1 MPQIGADAP
10 LTVTG
15 QSISPADPNLY
26 NARYYGSYQG
36 GAYERGG
43 HWTRLFGAV
52 ANEIIARWSPATTL
66 DAGCAIGLLVGELRE
81 RDVDAWGID
90 LSDYAISQ
98 ADESTKPY
106 LHVGSLTEQF
116 PSEIPEHFD
125 LITCIE
131 TLEHM
136 EVAEGDLAIANL
148 CAHTDRILFCSTPDG
163 FGEATHFACRPPED
177 WSGVFARNG
186 FLRDFDANAA
196 FLAPW
201 AVVYSR
207 QNRTT
212 TGVVQSYDRKFA
224 RLSEENRQL
233 RERVIQ
239 METELS
245 DLQDESILNTL
256 KKEILVLRDRSIG
269 LEVENQRLSS
279 ETDRT
284 QTCLSARLR
293 QAESVRSEAVEELS
307 SIKNSKRMR
316 IADLAA
322 KPVQLVRHRNQA
334 NRSS

>member
-1 MPQIGADAP
+1 MPETSSGSTPD
-10 LTVTG
+10 TKNRSV
-15 QSISPADPNLY
+15 SPDDPNLY
-26 NARYYGSYQG
+26 NARYYGGYQG

-52 ANEIIARWSPATTL
+52 ANEIVARWNPATTL
-66 DAGCAIGLLVGELRE
+66 DAGCAIGLLAGELRV

-98 ADESTKPY
+98 ADEATRPY
-106 LHVGSLTEQF
+106 LRMGSLAEQF
-116 PSEIPEHFD
+116 PSDLPDHFD

-136 EVAEGDLAIANL
+136 DVAEGDRAIANL

-177 WSGVFARNG
+177 WSAVFARNG

-207 QNRTT
+207 QSRTT
-212 TGVVQSYDRKFA
+212 TEVVQSYDRKFA
-224 RLSEENRQL
+224 RLNEENRQL
-233 RERVIQ
+233 RERVINF
-239 METELS
+239 EAELS
-245 DLQDESILNTL
+245 DLQDESVLATL
-256 KKEILVLRDRSIG
+256 KRENLKQRDRITG
-269 LEVENQRLSS
+269 LEVENQRLAS
-279 ETDRT
+279 E
-284 QTCLSARLR
+284 LSRKDADVHEELTKAAAARLEADEAL
-293 QAESVRSEAVEELS
+293 QA
-307 SIKNSKRMR
+307 IKSSKRWR
-316 IADLAA
+316 IADMAA
-322 KPVQLVRHRNQA
+322 KPVEFIRHRNQA